1 MKNEPLCRAPCPIAR
16 SLGRIGDSWSI
27 MILRDAFAGFT
38 RFDEFQKSSNVAPNI
53 LSRRLKELVDD
64 GLLEKVCYSSTPPR
78 YEYHLTPRGRDF
90 RMVLLALAE
99 WGNRHFAPEGRQM
112 QLVETATQRRVEPVM
127 VDKATG
133 EEIIPGKYAMVPGP
147 AASPLMKYRHEYLL
161 RKREG
166 DSGQK
171 FQPEPYRDARNETD
185 QKEKYSGPGGPGRCR
200 PGGSELRRLL
210 VAYRALYAD
219 HR

>member
-1 MKNEPLCRAPCPIAR
+1 MKNEPLCHAPCPIAR

-53 LSRRLKELVDD
+53 LSRRLKEL
-64 GLLEKVCYSSTPPR
+64 
-78 YEYHLTPRGRDF
+78 
-90 RMVLLALAE
+90 
-99 WGNRHFAPEGRQM
+99 
-112 QLVETATQRRVEPVM
+112 
-127 VDKATG
+127 

-171 FQPEPYRDARNETD
+171 FQPEPYRDASNE
-185 QKEKYSGPGGPGRCR
+185 SGQ
-200 PGGSELRRLL
+200 
-210 VAYRALYAD
+210 
-219 HR
+219 

>member
-1 MKNEPLCRAPCPIAR
+1 MKNEPLCHAPCPIAR

-53 LSRRLKELVDD
+53 LSRRLKALVDD

-78 YEYHLTPRGRDF
+78 YEYHLTQRGRDF

-127 VDKATG
+127 VDKVTG
-133 EEIIPGKYAMVPGP
+133 EEIIPGKYTMVPGP
-147 AASPLMKYRHEYLL
+147 AASPLMQYRHEYLL

-171 FQPEPYRDARNETD
+171 FQPEPYRDANHEAG
-185 QKEKYSGPGGPGRCR
+185 Q
-200 PGGSELRRLL
+200 
-210 VAYRALYAD
+210 
-219 HR
+219 

>member
-1 MKNEPLCRAPCPIAR
+1 MKNEPLCHAPCPIAR

-53 LSRRLKELVDD
+53 LSRRLKALVDD

-78 YEYHLTPRGRDF
+78 YEYHLTQRGRDF

-171 FQPEPYRDARNETD
+171 FQPKPYRDASNE
-185 QKEKYSGPGGPGRCR
+185 SGQ
-200 PGGSELRRLL
+200 
-210 VAYRALYAD
+210 
-219 HR
+219 

>member
-1 MKNEPLCRAPCPIAR
+1 MKNEPLCHAPCPIAR

-53 LSRRLKELVDD
+53 LSRRLKALVDD

-112 QLVETATQRRVEPVM
+112 QLVEMATQRHVEPLM

-171 FQPEPYRDARNETD
+171 FQPEPYRDASNESD
-185 QKEKYSGPGGPGRCR
+185 Q
-200 PGGSELRRLL
+200 
-210 VAYRALYAD
+210 
-219 HR
+219 

>member
-1 MKNEPLCRAPCPIAR
+1 MKNEPLCHAPCPIAR

-53 LSRRLKELVDD
+53 LSRRLKALVD
-64 GLLEKVCYSSTPPR
+64 
-78 YEYHLTPRGRDF
+78 DF

-171 FQPEPYRDARNETD
+171 FQPEPYRDASNESD
-185 QKEKYSGPGGPGRCR
+185 Q
-200 PGGSELRRLL
+200 
-210 VAYRALYAD
+210 
-219 HR
+219 

>member
-1 MKNEPLCRAPCPIAR
+1 
-16 SLGRIGDSWSI
+16 
-27 MILRDAFAGFT
+27 
-38 RFDEFQKSSNVAPNI
+38 
-53 LSRRLKELVDD
+53 
-64 GLLEKVCYSSTPPR
+64 
-78 YEYHLTPRGRDF
+78 RDF

-112 QLVETATQRRVEPVM
+112 QLVEMATQRHVEPVM

-171 FQPEPYRDARNETD
+171 FQPEPYRDASNESD
-185 QKEKYSGPGGPGRCR
+185 Q
-200 PGGSELRRLL
+200 
-210 VAYRALYAD
+210 
-219 HR
+219 

>member
-1 MKNEPLCRAPCPIAR
+1 MKNEPLCHAPCPIAR

-53 LSRRLKELVDD
+53 LSRRLKALVDD

-99 WGNRHFAPEGRQM
+99 WGNRHFAPKGVRCSWWKWQPS
-112 QLVETATQRRVEPVM
+112 ATWSQSWWIKR
-127 VDKATG
+127 
-133 EEIIPGKYAMVPGP
+133 PGKRLSRVNTPW
-147 AASPLMKYRHEYLL
+147 
-161 RKREG
+161 
-166 DSGQK
+166 
-171 FQPEPYRDARNETD
+171 
-185 QKEKYSGPGGPGRCR
+185 CR
-200 PGGSELRRLL
+200 APPPRR
-210 VAYRALYAD
+210 
-219 HR
+219 

>member
-1 MKNEPLCRAPCPIAR
+1 MPSRA
-16 SLGRIGDSWSI
+16 
-27 MILRDAFAGFT
+27 FT

-78 YEYHLTPRGRDF
+78 YEYHLSRRAAAISAWCCWRWRNGVIATSP
-90 RMVLLALAE
+90 
-99 WGNRHFAPEGRQM
+99 PEGRQM
-112 QLVETATQRRVEPVM
+112 QLVEMTTQRHVEPVM

-171 FQPEPYRDARNETD
+171 FQPEPYRDASNE
-185 QKEKYSGPGGPGRCR
+185 SGQ
-200 PGGSELRRLL
+200 
-210 VAYRALYAD
+210 
-219 HR
+219 

>member
-1 MKNEPLCRAPCPIAR
+1 MKNEPLCHAPCPIAR

-112 QLVETATQRRVEPVM
+112 QLVEMATQRHVEPVM

-133 EEIIPGKYAMVPGP
+133 
-147 AASPLMKYRHEYLL
+147 
-161 RKREG
+161 KRL
-166 DSGQK
+166 SRVNT
-171 FQPEPYRDARNETD
+171 PW
-185 QKEKYSGPGGPGRCR
+185 CR
-200 PGGSELRRLL
+200 APPPRR
-210 VAYRALYAD
+210 
-219 HR
+219 

>member
-1 MKNEPLCRAPCPIAR
+1 MKNEPLCHAPCPIAR

-38 RFDEFQKSSNVAPNI
+38 RFDEFQKSSNIAPNI

-171 FQPEPYRDARNETD
+171 FQPEPYRDASNE
-185 QKEKYSGPGGPGRCR
+185 SGQ
-200 PGGSELRRLL
+200 
-210 VAYRALYAD
+210 
-219 HR
+219 

>member
-1 MKNEPLCRAPCPIAR
+1 MKNEPLFHAPCPIAR

-53 LSRRLKELVDD
+53 LSRRLKALVDD
-64 GLLEKVCYSSTPPR
+64 GLLEKICYSSTPPR
-78 YEYHLTPRGRDF
+78 YEYLLTQSGRDF

-99 WGNRHFAPEGRQM
+99 WGNRNFAPEGRQM
-112 QLVETATQRRVEPVM
+112 QLVESETQRHVEPIL

-133 EEIIPGKYAMVPGP
+133 EEIIPDKYTMVPGP
-147 AASPLMKYRHEYLL
+147 AASPMMKYRHEYLQ

-166 DSGQK
+166 YSGQK
-171 FQPEPYRDARNETD
+171 FQPESYRDASDE
-185 QKEKYSGPGGPGRCR
+185 SGQ
-200 PGGSELRRLL
+200 
-210 VAYRALYAD
+210 
-219 HR
+219 